1 MIFKTLQMENI
12 RSYEKEKIDFPSG
25 TSLFEGDVGSGK
37 STILMAME
45 FALFGLGNQRGDAL
59 LRKGSKKG
67 SVFLSFN
74 VEEKEYQIKRTLV
87 RGNSDSVRQDK
98 AFLSA
103 DGRKVQLSPSEIKER
118 ILDILNFKE
127 PPNPRAQSV
136 IYRYAVYTPQEEM
149 KFILAQKPDTRLET
163 LRKAFGIEDYKTAA
177 DNAKLISNGI
187 KDKINYLSGQVSDL
201 EQKKASLIELNRKLT
216 DNNRVLAL
224 STEKRAELESALSK
238 YREKLVNLKEIEF
251 RLRQVE
257 NEIPHLEKQIKD
269 RDDLITRYQD
279 EIQETEIENQE
290 KFRLEMD
297 ELEKIEKPTSISPE
311 ELKEKIKLIKEAV
324 QNRKE
329 LFTTLKLLKENK
341 AVIKE
346 KLEDWKDK
354 TRDDFIKEN
363 QELTQKLRESRDLLS
378 QHQKEVNLILKKI
391 YKLEGQLDDINNKLE
406 NLDELGEICPICG
419 SPLDDAHKKDLKEE
433 RERESRKLNS
443 EIKVLNEV
451 KKKGEE
457 QIEDDNTLIEQ
468 IRNEL
473 SNYKS
478 IIDKFD
484 ELDGVNSRINRVEGN
499 ISNIDDMLSL
509 NIQEDND
516 FGNFDQYIQHLED
529 LQEKL
534 NKYFEA
540 QKSLES
546 IRYQYNKNI
555 EKIER
560 KKSEIETLTDKIK
573 QLDVNLTKSKEII
586 KQLPEIDRK
595 LVEVQSLHDSTDE
608 EYRGVNDKV
617 VETQTLVKRLTE
629 DVHQL
634 DKEIKEKETLHNRL
648 EVLKNYHSWLTDY
661 LIPTLSVIEKHVMQ
675 NIHLDFDE
683 NFKNWFNLLI
693 DDPSKTGKID
703 EEFTPIIEQDG
714 FQQEINYLSGGEK
727 TSVALAYRL
736 ALNNIVQKVST
747 GMKSNLL
754 IMDEPTDGFSKEQ
767 LFKIR
772 DILNELNYPQ
782 IIIVSH
788 ERELESFADNIFQIE
803 KIDGVSEVSKVN

>member
-98 AFLSA
+98 ALLSA

-279 EIQETEIENQE
+279 EILETEIENQE

-484 ELDGVNSRINRVEGN
+484 ELDDVNSRINRVEGN

>member
-98 AFLSA
+98 ALLSA
-103 DGRKVQLSPSEIKER
+103 DGRKVQLSSSEIKER

-201 EQKKASLIELNRKLT
+201 EQKKASLIELNKKLT

-297 ELEKIEKPTSISPE
+297 ELEKIEKPTTISPE

-329 LFTTLKLLKENK
+329 LIATLKLLKGNK
-341 AVIKE
+341 AAIKE
-346 KLEDWKDK
+346 KLKDWKDK

-363 QELTQKLRESRDLLS
+363 QALTQKLRESRDLLS

-391 YKLEGQLDDINNKLE
+391 YKLEGQLDDINIKLE

-457 QIEDDNTLIEQ
+457 QIEDDNALIEQ

-484 ELDGVNSRINRVEGN
+484 ELDDVNSKINRVEGN
-499 ISNIDDMLSL
+499 ISNIDDVLSL

-516 FGNFDQYIQHLED
+516 FENFDQYIQHLED

-560 KKSEIETLTDKIK
+560 NKLEIEILTDEIK

-617 VETQTLVKRLTE
+617 VETQTLVKRLIE

-634 DKEIKEKETLHNRL
+634 DKEIKEKETLHNQL

>member
-87 RGNSDSVRQDK
+87 RGNNDSVRQDK

-484 ELDGVNSRINRVEGN
+484 ELDDVNSRINRVEGN

-534 NKYFEA
+534 NKYFGA

-648 EVLKNYHSWLTDY
+648 EVLKNYHSWFTDY

>member
-87 RGNSDSVRQDK
+87 RGNNDSVRQDK

-478 IIDKFD
+478 IINKFD
-484 ELDGVNSRINRVEGN
+484 ELDDVNSRINRVEGN

>member
-12 RSYEKEKIDFPSG
+12 RSYEKEKIDFPNG

-87 RGNSDSVRQDK
+87 RGNNDSVRQDK

-534 NKYFEA
+534 NKYFGA

>member
-12 RSYEKEKIDFPSG
+12 RSYEKEKIDFPNG

-87 RGNSDSVRQDK
+87 RGNNDSVRQDK

-648 EVLKNYHSWLTDY
+648 EVLKNYHSWFTDY

>member
-98 AFLSA
+98 ALLSA
-103 DGRKVQLSPSEIKER
+103 DGRKVQLSSSEIKER

-201 EQKKASLIELNRKLT
+201 EQKKASLIELNKKLT

-297 ELEKIEKPTSISPE
+297 ELEKIEKPTTISPE

-329 LFTTLKLLKENK
+329 LIATLKLLKGNK
-341 AVIKE
+341 AAIKE
-346 KLEDWKDK
+346 KLKDWKDK

-363 QELTQKLRESRDLLS
+363 QALTQKLRESRDLLS

-391 YKLEGQLDDINNKLE
+391 YKLEGQLDDINIKLE

-457 QIEDDNTLIEQ
+457 QIEDDNALIEQ

-484 ELDGVNSRINRVEGN
+484 ELDDVNSKINRVEGN
-499 ISNIDDMLSL
+499 ISNIDDVLSL

-560 KKSEIETLTDKIK
+560 NKLEIEILTDEIK

-617 VETQTLVKRLTE
+617 VETQTLVKRLIE

-634 DKEIKEKETLHNRL
+634 DKEIKEKETLHNQL
-648 EVLKNYHSWLTDY
+648 EVLRNYHSWLTDY

>member
-1 MIFKTLQMENI
+1 
-12 RSYEKEKIDFPSG
+12 
-25 TSLFEGDVGSGK
+25 
-37 STILMAME
+37 
-45 FALFGLGNQRGDAL
+45 
-59 LRKGSKKG
+59 
-67 SVFLSFN
+67 
-74 VEEKEYQIKRTLV
+74 
-87 RGNSDSVRQDK
+87 
-98 AFLSA
+98 
-103 DGRKVQLSPSEIKER
+103 
-118 ILDILNFKE
+118 
-127 PPNPRAQSV
+127 
-136 IYRYAVYTPQEEM
+136 
-149 KFILAQKPDTRLET
+149 
-163 LRKAFGIEDYKTAA
+163 
-177 DNAKLISNGI
+177 
-187 KDKINYLSGQVSDL
+187 
-201 EQKKASLIELNRKLT
+201 
-216 DNNRVLAL
+216 
-224 STEKRAELESALSK
+224 
-238 YREKLVNLKEIEF
+238 
-251 RLRQVE
+251 
-257 NEIPHLEKQIKD
+257 
-269 RDDLITRYQD
+269 
-279 EIQETEIENQE
+279 
-290 KFRLEMD
+290 
-297 ELEKIEKPTSISPE
+297 
-311 ELKEKIKLIKEAV
+311 
-324 QNRKE
+324 
-329 LFTTLKLLKENK
+329 
-341 AVIKE
+341 
-346 KLEDWKDK
+346 
-354 TRDDFIKEN
+354 
-363 QELTQKLRESRDLLS
+363 LTQKLRESRDLLS

-391 YKLEGQLDDINNKLE
+391 YKLEGQLDDINIKLE

-484 ELDGVNSRINRVEGN
+484 ELDDVNSKINRVERN
-499 ISNIDDMLSL
+499 LSNIDDMLSL
-509 NIQEDND
+509 NIQEDTD

-540 QKSLES
+540 QKSLDN

-555 EKIER
+555 DEIER

-573 QLDVNLTKSKEII
+573 QLDVNLKKSKEII

-617 VETQTLVKRLTE
+617 VETQTLVKRLIE

-634 DKEIKEKETLHNRL
+634 DKEIKEKETLHNQL

-767 LFKIR
+767 LFK
-772 DILNELNYPQ
+772 
-782 IIIVSH
+782 
-788 ERELESFADNIFQIE
+788 
-803 KIDGVSEVSKVN
+803 SETYLTN

>member
-98 AFLSA
+98 ALLSA
-103 DGRKVQLSPSEIKER
+103 DGRKVQLSSSEIKER

-201 EQKKASLIELNRKLT
+201 EQKKASLIELNKKLT

-297 ELEKIEKPTSISPE
+297 ELEKIEKPTTISPE

-329 LFTTLKLLKENK
+329 LIATLKLLKGNK
-341 AVIKE
+341 AAIKE
-346 KLEDWKDK
+346 KLKDWKDK

-363 QELTQKLRESRDLLS
+363 QALTQKLRESRDLLS

-391 YKLEGQLDDINNKLE
+391 YKLEGQLDDINIKLE

-457 QIEDDNTLIEQ
+457 QIEDDNALIEQ

-484 ELDGVNSRINRVEGN
+484 ELDDVNSKINRVEGN
-499 ISNIDDMLSL
+499 ISNIDDVLSL

-516 FGNFDQYIQHLED
+516 FENFDQYIQHLED

-560 KKSEIETLTDKIK
+560 NKLEIEILTDEIK

-617 VETQTLVKRLTE
+617 VETQTLVKRLIE

-634 DKEIKEKETLHNRL
+634 DKEIKEKETLHNQL
-648 EVLKNYHSWLTDY
+648 EVLRNYHSWLTDY

>member
-98 AFLSA
+98 ALLSA
-103 DGRKVQLSPSEIKER
+103 DGRKVQLSSSEIKER

-201 EQKKASLIELNRKLT
+201 EQKRASLIELNRKLT

-224 STEKRAELESALSK
+224 STKKRAELESALSK
-238 YREKLVNLKEIEF
+238 YKEELVNLKEIEF
-251 RLRQVE
+251 RLRQVK
-257 NEIPHLEKQIKD
+257 NEIPHMEKQIKD

-290 KFRLEMD
+290 KFRPEMD
-297 ELEKIEKPTSISPE
+297 KLEKIEKPTSISPK

-329 LFTTLKLLKENK
+329 LVTTLKLLKENK
-341 AVIKE
+341 ATIKE
-346 KLEDWKDK
+346 KLEGWKDK
-354 TRDDFIKEN
+354 NRDDFIKEN
-363 QELTQKLRESRDLLS
+363 QALTQKLRESRDLLS

-391 YKLEGQLDDINNKLE
+391 YKLEGQLDDINIKLE

-457 QIEDDNTLIEQ
+457 QIEDDNALIEQ

-484 ELDGVNSRINRVEGN
+484 ELDDVNSKINRVEGN
-499 ISNIDDMLSL
+499 ISNIDDVLSL
-509 NIQEDND
+509 NIQEDDD

-560 KKSEIETLTDKIK
+560 NKLEIEILTDEIK

-595 LVEVQSLHDSTDE
+595 LVEVQSLYDSTDE

-617 VETQTLVKRLTE
+617 VETQTLVKRLIE

-634 DKEIKEKETLHNRL
+634 DKEIKEKETLHNQL

>member
-1 MIFKTLQMENI
+1 
-12 RSYEKEKIDFPSG
+12 
-25 TSLFEGDVGSGK
+25 
-37 STILMAME
+37 
-45 FALFGLGNQRGDAL
+45 
-59 LRKGSKKG
+59 
-67 SVFLSFN
+67 
-74 VEEKEYQIKRTLV
+74 
-87 RGNSDSVRQDK
+87 
-98 AFLSA
+98 
-103 DGRKVQLSPSEIKER
+103 VQLSPSEIKER

>member
-534 NKYFEA
+534 NKYFGA

-648 EVLKNYHSWLTDY
+648 EVLKNYHSWFTDY

>member
-87 RGNSDSVRQDK
+87 RGNNDSVRQDK

-478 IIDKFD
+478 IINKFD
-484 ELDGVNSRINRVEGN
+484 ELDDVNSRINRVEGN

-648 EVLKNYHSWLTDY
+648 EVLKNYHSWFTDY

>member
-87 RGNSDSVRQDK
+87 RGNNDSVRQDK

-478 IIDKFD
+478 IINKFD
-484 ELDGVNSRINRVEGN
+484 ELDDVNSRINRVEGN

-534 NKYFEA
+534 NKYFGA

>member
-98 AFLSA
+98 ALLSA

-484 ELDGVNSRINRVEGN
+484 ELDDVNSRINRVEGN